1 MYEKI
6 LKNTLDIL
14 ENLPTPIPENGDY
27 AGIVK
32 EYRAEKTEMFLGDN
46 YHYAMG
52 NSFLKYGV
60 LGVALKVKEKALSM
74 DEGVDREMME
84 GIAETYTAIS
94 AYLSRY
100 SDAIKAVADKDA
112 RLLHIAENL
121 DVLSKKAPIHFD
133 EAIQLVY
140 IMWKLRTLWKM
151 HSDIGRLDYH
161 LKDFFLRDIESGYI
175 NEGKALDLICQFWEL
190 LNKNDSG
197 DTLGNVMVGGMNPD
211 GSDSSTRLSVLMLEA
226 SRRVAKSEPHINVR
240 VHKNMREDL
249 YQKMLEVQLMG
260 AGQATMYNDEVVIPS
275 LEAFGIP
282 HEWACNYAN
291 DGCSEVTLDGMSG
304 IDYEHIDV
312 VGVFELAF
320 NNGKWAERNYRS
332 KVHYWH
338 KDKEDYHYITHAVPG
353 FQSGKVEE
361 CTSFD
366 EFYQMFLKQ
375 YEMQVRNKA
384 SVLHRLFLDRKHDAA
399 TSLLLNG
406 TYECVLDRGKDIL
419 RGGFLFDE
427 YMLFS
432 GSIPTVADCLISLKK
447 LVFEKKLFSIAEIKE
462 AIRVD
467 FEGYEVM
474 RKMMLAQPKFGNDI
488 DEVDLLSKD
497 IASHFCDWLEEYR
510 NETGFA
516 VMPSLYG
523 FRFVEEAYSVAA
535 TPDGR
540 HFKDSIAE
548 HYNATPGRATHGPTA
563 VIRSI
568 AKAKEEIFRSCG
580 VCAVHVSLPRN
591 LGNSDEESLLVLDG
605 LVNAARAGG
614 LNHMNIGIYDASLLR
629 RAQMD
634 PENHKDIVVRVWGYS
649 AHFVD
654 LCKEMQDHVISRV
667 A

>member
-6 LKNTLDIL
+6 LANTLEIL
-14 ENLPTPIPENGDY
+14 KAIPTPIPESGNF

-32 EYRAEKTEMFLGDN
+32 EYRAEKTEMFFGDN

-52 NSFLKYGV
+52 TTFLKYGV
-60 LGVALKVKEKALSM
+60 LGVANKARKKAEEVEDKRDKEMLL
-74 DEGVDREMME
+74 
-84 GIAETYTAIS
+84 GIAETYEAVS
-94 AYLSRY
+94 AYFKRY
-100 SDAIKAVADKDA
+100 ATCVREVSGKDL
-112 RLLHIAENL
+112 RLQHIADIL
-121 DVLSKKAPIHFD
+121 DVLAYKAPVHFD

-140 IMWKLRTLWKM
+140 LMWKLRTLWKM

-161 LKDFFLRDIESGYI
+161 LKDFFLRDIESGYTT
-175 NEGKALDLICQFWEL
+175 EEEVLDLVCQFWEL

-197 DTLGNVMVGGMNPD
+197 DTLGNVMVGGQNED
-211 GSDSSTRLSVLMLEA
+211 GSDASTRLSVLMLEA
-226 SRRVAKSEPHINVR
+226 SKRVAKSEPHINVR
-240 VHKNMREDL
+240 VHKNMRKDL
-249 YQKMLEVQLMG
+249 YEKMLEVQLMG

-282 HEWACNYAN
+282 HDWAINYAN

-320 NNGKWAERNYRS
+320 NNGKWAKRNYRS

-338 KDKEDYHYITHAVPG
+338 KDKEDYHYVTHAVPG

-361 CTSFD
+361 CTTFE

-384 SVLHRLFLDRKHDAA
+384 SVLHRLYLDRKYDAE

-406 TYECVLDRGKDIL
+406 TYDCVLESGKDIL

-447 LVFEKKLFSIAEIKE
+447 LVFEKKMFSIAEIKE

-474 RKMMLAQPKFGNDI
+474 RKLMLAQPKFGNDI

-497 IASHFCDWLEEYR
+497 IASHFCDFLEAYKE
-510 NETGFA
+510 ETGFA

-591 LGNSDEESLLVLDG
+591 LGNSEQESLTVLDS
-605 LVNAARAGG
+605 LVTAARSGG
-614 LNHMNIGIYDASLLR
+614 LNHMNIGIYDAALLKE
-629 RAQMD
+629 AQRN

-667 A
+667 S

>member
-14 ENLPTPIPENGDY
+14 QTLPTPIPESGNI

-32 EYRAEKTEMFLGDN
+32 EYRAQKTEMFLGDN

-52 NSFLKYGV
+52 TTFLKYGL
-60 LGVALKVKEKALSM
+60 LGVAKKARENKNN
-74 DEGVDREMME
+74 EGAEAELLE
-84 GIAETYTAIS
+84 GIALTYEAIA
-94 AYLSRY
+94 AYVKRY
-100 SDAIKAVADKDA
+100 ADAIYKVANNDA
-112 RLLHIAENL
+112 RLLHIADML
-121 DVLSKKAPIHFD
+121 DHLSHSAPVHFD
-133 EAIQLVY
+133 EAVQLTY
-140 IMWKLRTLWKM
+140 MMWKLRTLWKM

-161 LKDFFLRDIESGYI
+161 FKDFFLKDIESGYT
-175 NEGKALDLICQFWEL
+175 NEEEVLDLICQFWEL

-197 DTLGNVMVGGMNPD
+197 DTLGNVMVGGMEAD

-240 VHKNMREDL
+240 VHPNMREDL
-249 YQKMLEVQLMG
+249 YKKMLEVQLMG

-282 HEWACNYAN
+282 HDLACNYAN

-320 NNGKWAERNYRS
+320 NNGKWANRTYRS

-338 KDKEDYHYITHAVPG
+338 KDKEDYHYNTHALPG
-353 FQSGKVEE
+353 YQSGKVED
-361 CTSFD
+361 CTTFE
-366 EFYQMFLKQ
+366 EFYEMFLKQ
-375 YEMQVRNKA
+375 YEFQVRNKA
-384 SVLHRLFLDRKHDAA
+384 SVLHRLYLDRYCDAA

-406 TYECVLDRGKDIL
+406 TYDCVLESGKDML

-447 LVFEKKLFSIAEIKE
+447 LVFEKKLFSIAEVKE

-474 RKMMLAQPKFGNDI
+474 RKMMLAQPKFGNDN

-497 IASHFCDWLEEYR
+497 IAVHFCDYLDAYR
-510 NETGFA
+510 EETGFG

-523 FRFVEEAYSVAA
+523 FRFLEEAYSVAA

-540 HFKDSIAE
+540 HYKDSIAE

-568 AKAKEEIFRSCG
+568 AKSKEEIFRSCG

-591 LGNSDEESLLVLDG
+591 LGNSEAESLQVLDG
-605 LVNAARAGG
+605 LVSAARSGG
-614 LNHMNIGIYDASLLR
+614 LNHMNIGIYDAELLR
-629 RAQMD
+629 EAQRD

-667 A
+667 S